1 MTLQQQQLLT
11 QLLFR
16 NIELCL
22 SNKKMPQ
29 ILTSHLVLVTVMP
42 SMTFN
47 TLAGIYIYI
56 VVVVVVHMP
65 GSFALP
71 AV

>member
-1 MTLQQQQLLT
+1 
-11 QLLFR
+11 
-16 NIELCL
+16 
-22 SNKKMPQ
+22 MPQ
-29 ILTSHLVLVTVMP
+29 ILTSYLVLVTVMP